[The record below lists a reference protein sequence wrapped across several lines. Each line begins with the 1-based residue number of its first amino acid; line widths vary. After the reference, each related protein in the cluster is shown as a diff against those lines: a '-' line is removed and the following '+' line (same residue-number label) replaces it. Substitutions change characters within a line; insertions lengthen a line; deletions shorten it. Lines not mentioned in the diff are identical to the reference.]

1 MNKKLKNLLKKIL
14 LSLTIFLL
22 AIIMPLN
29 IYIKISLYIASY
41 LIVGY
46 EILLKSFHNI
56 RNGEI
61 FDENLLMIIAT
72 FVAFILG
79 EYTEAIAIILFYQI
93 GEFFQSY
100 AVNNSRKSISKLM
113 NIRPDYAN
121 IEKNGEIIQTSPENI
136 NINDIII
143 VKSGEKI
150 PLDGIILDG
159 ESTINTSALTGESI
173 PQTAVSGDM
182 VLSGCINLSS
192 TLKIKVIKTY
202 SESTASKI
210 LDLIE
215 NATNKK
221 AKIENFITKFAK
233 YYTPIIVVLAF
244 IIATFPPLIFNNET
258 FSTWL
263 YRAMVFL
270 VLSCPC
276 ALVISVPLSFFAG
289 IGLASKYGI
298 LIKGGNFL
306 ELLSKINCFVFDK
319 TGTLTKGNFEVVKI
333 NNINILQEEFLKNA
347 SYAEYYSD
355 HPIAKSIKNKYQQN
369 IDIKQIID
377 TETIQG
383 FGVKANINNNIIYIG
398 NEKIMKKFNIDFTE
412 VDDIGTIV
420 YMAINNKYVGYLVIS
435 DQIKIDTL
443 NSIKDFYNLGIK
455 KIIMLTGD
463 KKTVAKNIAEQLN
476 ISEFYP
482 NLLPQEKVQELE
494 KIMQNNK
501 YKVAFVGDGINDA
514 PVLAR
519 ADIGIAMGGIGS
531 DAAIEA
537 SDMVIINDKISS
549 IIKAI
554 KISRQTIK
562 IAKQN
567 IYFSISV
574 KIAILILGVIGY
586 TSIWGAVFADVGVS
600 IIAILNALRILIK
613 KI

>member
-14 LSLTIFLL
+14 LSLTIFLS

-113 NIRPDYAN
+113 NIRQDYAN
-121 IEKNGEIIQTSPENI
+121 IEKNGEIIQTSPKNI

-159 ESTINTSALTGESI
+159 ESTINTSALTGESN

-182 VLSGCINLSS
+182 VLSGCINLSG

-333 NNINILQEEFLKNA
+333 NNINISQEEFLKNA

-355 HPIAKSIKNKYQQN
+355 HPIAKSIKNKYQHN

-398 NEKIMKKFNIDFTE
+398 NEKIMKKFNIDFAE

-476 ISEFYP
+476 ISKFYS

-567 IYFSISV
+567 IYFSISI
-574 KIAILILGVIGY
+574 KTAILILGVIGY

>member
-46 EILLKSFHNI
+46 EILLKSFCNI
-56 RNGEI
+56 RSGEI

-121 IEKNGEIIQTSPENI
+121 IEKDGKIIQTSPESI
-136 NINDIII
+136 NVDDIII

-173 PQTAVSGDM
+173 PQTAVSGDI

-233 YYTPIIVVLAF
+233 YYTPIIVALAF
-244 IIATFPPLIFNNET
+244 IIAIFPPLIFNDET

-333 NNINILQEEFLKNA
+333 HNINISQEEFLKNA

-377 TETIQG
+377 TKTIQG
-383 FGVKANINNNIIYIG
+383 LGIKANINNNIIYIG
-398 NEKIMKKFNIDFTE
+398 NDKIMKKFNIDFKE

-455 KIIMLTGD
+455 KTIMLTGD

-476 ISEFYP
+476 ISEFYS

-574 KIAILILGVIGY
+574 KTVILILGVIGY

>member
-22 AIIMPLN
+22 AIIIPLN

-121 IEKNGEIIQTSPENI
+121 IEKDGEIIQTSPENI

-192 TLKIKVIKTY
+192 TLKIKIIKTY

-258 FSTWL
+258 FSTWF

-333 NNINILQEEFLKNA
+333 NNINISQEEFLKNA

-398 NEKIMKKFNIDFTE
+398 NEKIMKKFNIDFAE

-476 ISEFYP
+476 ISEFYS

-574 KIAILILGVIGY
+574 KTAILILGVIGY

>member
-14 LSLTIFLL
+14 LSLTIFLS

-121 IEKNGEIIQTSPENI
+121 IEKDGEIIQTSPENI

-202 SESTASKI
+202 YESTASKI

-244 IIATFPPLIFNNET
+244 IIVMFPPLIFNNET

-333 NNINILQEEFLKNA
+333 NNINISQEEFLKNA

-476 ISEFYP
+476 ISEFYS

-567 IYFSISV
+567 IYFSISI
-574 KIAILILGVIGY
+574 KTAILILGVIGY

>member
-22 AIIMPLN
+22 AIIIPLN
-29 IYIKISLYIASY
+29 IYVKISLYIVSY

-46 EILLKSFHNI
+46 EILLKSFCNI
-56 RNGEI
+56 RSGEI

-121 IEKNGEIIQTSPENI
+121 IEKDGEIIQTSPESI
-136 NINDIII
+136 NVDDIII

-173 PQTAVSGDM
+173 PQTAVSGDI

-233 YYTPIIVVLAF
+233 YYTPIIVALAF
-244 IIATFPPLIFNNET
+244 IIAIFPPLIFNDET

-333 NNINILQEEFLKNA
+333 HNINISQEEFLKNA

-377 TETIQG
+377 AKTIQG
-383 FGVKANINNNIIYIG
+383 LGIKANINNNIIYIG
-398 NEKIMKKFNIDFTE
+398 NDKIMKKFNIDFAE
-412 VDDIGTIV
+412 VDYIGTIV

-476 ISEFYP
+476 ISEFYS

-574 KIAILILGVIGY
+574 KTVILILGVIGY

-600 IIAILNALRILIK
+600 IIAILNALRIIIK

>member
-14 LSLTIFLL
+14 LSLTIFLS

-182 VLSGCINLSS
+182 VLSGCINLSG

-244 IIATFPPLIFNNET
+244 IIAMFPPLIFNNET

-333 NNINILQEEFLKNA
+333 NNINISQEEFLKNA

-355 HPIAKSIKNKYQQN
+355 HPIAKSIKNKYQHN

-398 NEKIMKKFNIDFTE
+398 NEKIMKKFNIDFAE

-476 ISEFYP
+476 ISKFYS

-574 KIAILILGVIGY
+574 KTAILILGVIGY

>member
-173 PQTAVSGDM
+173 PQTAVYGDI
-182 VLSGCINLSS
+182 VLSECINLSS

-244 IIATFPPLIFNNET
+244 IIAMFPPLIFNNEI

-276 ALVISVPLSFFAG
+276 ALVISVPLSFFTE
-289 IGLASKYGI
+289 IVLDLKYNI
-298 LIKGGNFL
+298 IIKDRNFL
-306 ELLSKINCFVFDK
+306 
-319 TGTLTKGNFEVVKI
+319 
-333 NNINILQEEFLKNA
+333 
-347 SYAEYYSD
+347 
-355 HPIAKSIKNKYQQN
+355 
-369 IDIKQIID
+369 
-377 TETIQG
+377 
-383 FGVKANINNNIIYIG
+383 
-398 NEKIMKKFNIDFTE
+398 DF
-412 VDDIGTIV
+412 
-420 YMAINNKYVGYLVIS
+420 
-435 DQIKIDTL
+435 
-443 NSIKDFYNLGIK
+443 F
-455 KIIMLTGD
+455 
-463 KKTVAKNIAEQLN
+463 
-476 ISEFYP
+476 F
-482 NLLPQEKVQELE
+482 
-494 KIMQNNK
+494 
-501 YKVAFVGDGINDA
+501 
-514 PVLAR
+514 
-519 ADIGIAMGGIGS
+519 
-531 DAAIEA
+531 
-537 SDMVIINDKISS
+537 
-549 IIKAI
+549 
-554 KISRQTIK
+554 
-562 IAKQN
+562 
-567 IYFSISV
+567 
-574 KIAILILGVIGY
+574 
-586 TSIWGAVFADVGVS
+586 
-600 IIAILNALRILIK
+600 
-613 KI
+613 

>member
-244 IIATFPPLIFNNET
+244 IIAMFPPLIFNNET

-333 NNINILQEEFLKNA
+333 NNINISQEEFLKNA

-398 NEKIMKKFNIDFTE
+398 NEKIMKKFNIDFAE

-476 ISEFYP
+476 ISEFYS

-501 YKVAFVGDGINDA
+501 YKVAFIGDGINDA

-554 KISRQTIK
+554 KISRQIIK

-574 KIAILILGVIGY
+574 KTAILILGVIGY

>member
-22 AIIMPLN
+22 AIIIPLN

-121 IEKNGEIIQTSPENI
+121 IEKDGEIIQTSPENI

-192 TLKIKVIKTY
+192 TLKIKIIKTY
-202 SESTASKI
+202 SESTDSKI

-221 AKIENFITKFAK
+221 AKIEHFIPKFAK

-333 NNINILQEEFLKNA
+333 NNINISQEEFLKNA

-398 NEKIMKKFNIDFTE
+398 NEKIMKKFNIDFAE

-574 KIAILILGVIGY
+574 KTAILILGVIGY

>member
-14 LSLTIFLL
+14 SSLTIFLL

-56 RNGEI
+56 RKGEI

-121 IEKNGEIIQTSPENI
+121 IEKDGEIIQTSPENI

-333 NNINILQEEFLKNA
+333 NNINISQEEFLKNA

-398 NEKIMKKFNIDFTE
+398 NEKIMKKFNIDFAE

-574 KIAILILGVIGY
+574 KTAILILGVIGY

>member
-14 LSLTIFLL
+14 LSLTIFLS

-121 IEKNGEIIQTSPENI
+121 IEKDGKIIQTSPENI

-182 VLSGCINLSS
+182 VLSGCINLSG

-244 IIATFPPLIFNNET
+244 IIAMFPPLIFNNET

-333 NNINILQEEFLKNA
+333 NNINISQEEFLKNA

-398 NEKIMKKFNIDFTE
+398 NEKIMKKFNIDFAE

-501 YKVAFVGDGINDA
+501 YKVAFIGDGINDA

-554 KISRQTIK
+554 KISRQIIK

-574 KIAILILGVIGY
+574 KTAILILGVIGY